1 MYKQNQST
9 MGHMSLWFDI
19 ENEGLHTET
28 IAMGKVPKE
37 KKLVLKGRPNLLQIN
52 IIVIEYPE
60 CENQWTRNTHTYKPE
75 SGLKQ
80 A

>member
-1 MYKQNQST
+1 MYKQNQLT

-19 ENEGLHTET
+19 DNEGLYTET
-28 IAMGKVPKE
+28 IAMGKVLKE
-37 KKLVLKGRPNLLQIN
+37 KNLVLKGRPNLLQIN
-52 IIVIEYPE
+52 TIVIEYPE
-60 CENQWTRNTHTYKPE
+60 CDNQWTRNTYKPE